1 MAWCWNYAT
10 TCSRRTLALIIK
22 NIVTKILQI
31 GIIAFV
37 LAFSSCVENKNP
49 ENNELKRKELEL
61 KERELELREKELI
74 LNSKE
79 EVEEKASLS
88 SIYGTVK
95 QGVYLIYTENEE
107 GVSQGS
113 AFVVDKSGLAISN
126 YHVFKKASSAIAMN
140 EFGDKFMISEIIEFD
155 KEKDFIIFRLGNQDN
170 IPYLNIAEQIPKI
183 GESVFAVGNPK
194 GLSQTLS
201 TGIISGFRSENNL
214 LQTTTAITHGSSGGP
229 LFNKKGQ
236 VIGVTTS
243 GLGEANLNFALNI
256 KSIPVFKYIN
266 QVRPS
271 NLPSDL
277 SENKIKDFVSNYYK
291 TLVAEDWNSL
301 LSIYSTKLNRFYDR
315 FNVDNFET
323 VTSAKNYK
331 SQFGIT
337 RADYDIR
344 WNTLN
349 YVSSNVGTEIRF
361 TRDYKIERK
370 DKNKASN
377 FVLDIIM
384 VIDENQQIKSIYE
397 NIISRK

>member
-1 MAWCWNYAT
+1 M
-10 TCSRRTLALIIK
+10 
-22 NIVTKILQI
+22 
-31 GIIAFV
+31 
-37 LAFSSCVENKNP
+37 
-49 ENNELKRKELEL
+49 
-61 KERELELREKELI
+61 
-74 LNSKE
+74 
-79 EVEEKASLS
+79 
-88 SIYGTVK
+88 K

-126 YHVFKKASSAIAMN
+126 YHVYKKASSAIAMN

-361 TRDYKIERK
+361 TMDYKIERK